1 MAYNHPFP
9 STRKDL
15 FSFHILIIQSIHFSC
30 DCFSLPNPLNT
41 ASSLSLSF
49 SSQLLD
55 FNEAPLFL
63 QLTPT
68 ISSFNSA
75 QSSGELPISLYESV
89 VELAPSTE
97 ASKSQPTSSDAKEG
111 MEATMFFVPAPY
123 HIETGEAERI
133 AVDHTSKPPEDGD
146 GESSASEFQRIGRGK
161 RLRCHFCPLRS
172 PLLWIQILISTTLFL
187 ISRFTLFIQC

>member
-1 MAYNHPFP
+1 MSSRRIEWRTITHIHLLE
-9 STRKDL
+9 RI
-15 FSFHILIIQSIHFSC
+15 SFHFDILIIQSLHFSC
-30 DCFSLPNPLNT
+30 EYCPFPRPLNISSLPPTL
-41 ASSLSLSF
+41 F

-146 GESSASEFQRIGRGK
+146 GESSASEFRED
-161 RLRCHFCPLRS
+161 
-172 PLLWIQILISTTLFL
+172 
-187 ISRFTLFIQC
+187 